1 MGVGLSCPRLQARST
16 DYCEGGLP
24 CEAPDSELQGG
35 GVAVSKHGM
44 SFGGKA
50 DLGLLRCLV
59 RLAKLRA
66 SGSPSTGA
74 KLVLT

>member
-16 DYCEGGLP
+16 DYSEGGLH
-24 CEAPDSELQGG
+24 CEAPNSELQG

-66 SGSPSTGA
+66 SGSPSIGA
-74 KLVLT
+74 K